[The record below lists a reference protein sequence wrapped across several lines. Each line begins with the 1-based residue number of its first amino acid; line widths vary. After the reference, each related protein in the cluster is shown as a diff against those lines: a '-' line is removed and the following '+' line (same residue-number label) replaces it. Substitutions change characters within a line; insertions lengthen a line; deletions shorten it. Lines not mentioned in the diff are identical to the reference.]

1 MLLVRGKGGRE
12 RMVPLSSRARDAADE
27 LMRVDRPLRSTFL
40 FPGRSPLRAMTRQG
54 FDRILHDVA
63 LKAGL
68 DPQHLSPHV
77 LRHSFA
83 THLLSHGADLR
94 ALQVLLGH
102 ADITTTQIYTHVLT
116 ERLQEALRQHHP
128 LSEHAPA

>member
-1 MLLVRGKGGRE
+1 GGAARGGAPSAGR
-12 RMVPLSSRARDAADE
+12 RGARAPPPAADE
-27 LMRVDRPLRSTFL
+27 LMRMDRPLRSMFL
-40 FPGRSPLRAMTRQG
+40 FPGRNPLRAMTRQG

-68 DPQHLSPHV
+68 DPQRLSPHV

-116 ERLQEALRQHHP
+116 ERLQEALRHHHP